1 MKGYC
6 DKFPNMNYVD
16 IATPL
21 MDEKGY
27 LAAGLSSDGSLH
39 LTNKAYEIWANT
51 IRAYISGFLA
61 LRAAA
66 PTPPPAV
73 PANAALPK

>member
-1 MKGYC
+1 
-6 DKFPNMNYVD
+6 MNYVD

-21 MDEKGY
+21 MDETGY

-51 IRAYISGFLA
+51 IRVYISNFLA

-66 PTPPPAV
+66 STPPAV
-73 PANAALPK
+73 PINTALPKSPSLLSLP